1 MKMGADPYQK
11 NYSLASNGRRFT
23 MVYRRFSSP
32 VGREIEKMER
42 EMNRLFGDIFAGRNR
57 SSAHPLVNI
66 WLNEAEEDILLTAE
80 LPGMSSDDINIAVEG
95 NTLTFSGQRDP
106 VDVPENGTVHRNE
119 CSRGEFSRSLRLP
132 FMVDADKVSA
142 EFRKG
147 ILRVT
152 LPRAEADKPRKIA
165 VKGN

>member
-1 MKMGADPYQK
+1 
-11 NYSLASNGRRFT
+11 

-42 EMNRLFGDIFAGRNR
+42 EMNRLFGDMFAGHNR

-80 LPGMSSDDINIAVEG
+80 LPGMSPDDINIAVEG
-95 NTLTFSGQRDP
+95 SGQRDP

-132 FMVDADKVSA
+132 FMVDTDKVSA

-147 ILRVT
+147 MLRVT